1 MSLTRP
7 ECFNYQPGD
16 YIFLKVP
23 AIAKYEWHPFTI
35 SSSPEQQDFIGLHI
49 RSVGTWTSKLYDFV
63 EERNLNL
70 KNDVESACKN
80 VQLNLSRINSVT
92 YMKMIESGFK
102 QDDVT
107 IEGHCRTKHLSNHKV
122 QVRK

>member
-7 ECFNYQPGD
+7 EYFNYQPGD

-107 IEGHCRTKHLSNHKV
+107 IEGHCRTKHLSNQKV